1 MSVKRILEN
10 PVYIG
15 TLIQGKTTTASYR
28 DKRRF
33 KRDPSE
39 LIAFKNSHEA
49 IISKTTFL
57 IVQDL
62 MRKDSYTKDFGTPY
76 IFSGFY
82 ICGNCGRPLH
92 HTYIKNRK
100 KQGYMVCRCINV
112 NCECKAR
119 LKEEVLKKAVFET
132 LKKHIEIVLNYSE
145 PAMRSEFEQNINR
158 TNFELKKLENHFE
171 KLEQLK
177 ENLLTQMKSGV
188 ISESD
193 YNEICEFYD
202 DKISKIKSEMER
214 IRNEKMGLLDC
225 IDEIRSKYKEYF
237 NCKELTRSMF
247 VTFVEMVE
255 VFGNSKIRIHF
266 RYEDFFKP
274 YSDGDINGS

>member
-1 MSVKRILEN
+1 
-10 PVYIG
+10 
-15 TLIQGKTTTASYR
+15 
-28 DKRRF
+28 
-33 KRDPSE
+33 
-39 LIAFKNSHEA
+39 
-49 IISKTTFL
+49 
-57 IVQDL
+57 
-62 MRKDSYTKDFGTPY
+62 
-76 IFSGFY
+76 
-82 ICGNCGRPLH
+82 
-92 HTYIKNRK
+92 
-100 KQGYMVCRCINV
+100 MVCRCINV

-177 ENLLTQMKSGV
+177 ENLLTQVKSGV

-193 YNEICEFYD
+193 YSEICEFYD

-214 IRNEKMGLLDC
+214 IHNEKMGLLDC

-237 NCKELTRSMF
+237 NCKELTHSMF

-255 VFGNSKIRIHF
+255 VFGNSKIKIHF
-266 RYEDFFKP
+266 RHKNFFK
-274 YSDGDINGS
+274 INGDTKY